1 MKDIVNRFLSRKFL
15 LTVAGVVLVLLVPE
29 HADSVVQVI
38 GYFIGA
44 EGARDL
50 AEAVRRNK

>member
-1 MKDIVNRFLSRKFL
+1 MKDVLNRFLSRKFL
-15 LTVAGVVLVLLVPE
+15 LTIAGVVLVLLAPE

-38 GYFIGA
+38 GFFIGA